1 MNLTAGYNA
10 DIARVYGINEALL
23 LDAITFW
30 ERQSRRKDGYCWFT
44 AEEFEVKTAI
54 KPSAMKRAIDKLTT
68 AGIIEVKNTYI
79 IGTQIKCR
87 HFKMIQTPK
96 SEVSKVE
103 QSDYAEMVQ
112 SGTTKT
118 VQSVNSSKQNSDITH
133 LPKGKGETPEKYG
146 REDINDMFD
155 YWEATVGYKLES
167 NRQRNRNACNN
178 LIKKHTTDGLQR
190 LIQGVAL
197 ASQDRYAPSIAD
209 FIGLQAKT
217 NELIAWGKRKSS
229 NNKPKVAKI

>member
-30 ERQSRRKDGYCWFT
+30 GRHSRRKDGYCWFT

-54 KPSAMKRAIDKLTT
+54 KPSAMKRAIDKLIA

-103 QSDYAEMVQ
+103 QSDYTETAQ
-112 SGTTKT
+112 SGTTET
-118 VQSVNSSKQNSDITH
+118 VQSVNSSDRTLTKLH
-133 LPKGKGETPEKYG
+133 LPKGKGDTPETYG
-146 REDINDMFD
+146 NTEINEMFE
-155 YWEATVGYKLES
+155 YWASTVGYEIS
-167 NRQRNRNACNN
+167 GRRQANRNACNN
-178 LIKKHTTDGLQR
+178 LIKKHTADGVR
-190 LIQGVAL
+190 KLIQGVTL
-197 ASQDRYAPSIAD
+197 AHNDRYAPQIAD
-209 FIGLQAKT
+209 FEELQSK
-217 NELIAWGKRKSS
+217 LSKLMAWGKKNTRK
-229 NNKPKVAKI
+229 VTVY

>member
-10 DIARVYGINEALL
+10 DIARVYGVNEALL
-23 LDAITFW
+23 LDTIVFW
-30 ERQSRRKDGYCWFT
+30 TRHSRRKDGYCWFT

-54 KPSAMKRAIDKLTT
+54 KPSAMKRAIDKLTA

-103 QSDYAEMVQ
+103 QSDYAETVQ
-112 SGTTKT
+112 SGTTEMA
-118 VQSVNSSKQNSDITH
+118 QSVNSSKQNSDRTH
-133 LPKGKGETPEKYG
+133 IAKAIGETPEKYG

-155 YWEATVGYKLES
+155 YWESTVGYAITS
-167 NRQRNRNACNN
+167 RRQPNRNACKN
-178 LIKKHTTDGLQR
+178 LLAKYKTSGVKQ
-190 LIQGVAL
+190 LIDATAVAQ
-197 ASQDRYAPSIAD
+197 ADKYAPRISD
-209 FIGLQAKT
+209 FATMQSRL
-217 NELIAWGKRKSS
+217 NDLLAWGRKKGQ
-229 NNKPKVAKI
+229 NNAAARF

>member
-30 ERQSRRKDGYCWFT
+30 ERHSRRKDGYCWFT

-54 KPSAMKRAIDKLTT
+54 KPSAMKRAIDKLIA

-96 SEVSKVE
+96 SEVSEVE
-103 QSDYAEMVQ
+103 QSDYTETVQ
-112 SGTTKT
+112 SGSAET
-118 VQSVNSSKQNSDITH
+118 VQSVNSSDRTLTELH
-133 LPKGKGETPEKYG
+133 LPKGKGDTPETYG
-146 REDINDMFD
+146 NTDINEMFE
-155 YWEATVGYKLES
+155 YWKDTIGYEVTS
-167 NRQRNRNACNN
+167 RRQANRNACSN
-178 LIKKHTTDGLQR
+178 LIKKHSAEGLKR

-197 ASQDRYAPSIAD
+197 SQEDSFAPRISD
-209 FIGLQAKT
+209 FETLQAKA
-217 NELIAWGKRKSS
+217 NELMAWGKRRTTS
-229 NNKPKVAKI
+229 NKPKVAII

>member
-30 ERQSRRKDGYCWFT
+30 ERHSRRKDGYCWFT

-54 KPSAMKRAIDKLTT
+54 KPSAMKRAIDKLTA

-103 QSDYAEMVQ
+103 QSDYAETVQ
-112 SGTTKT
+112 SGTTET
-118 VQSVNSSKQNSDITH
+118 VQSVNSSDRTLTELH
-133 LPKGKGETPEKYG
+133 LPKGKGDTPETYG
-146 REDINDMFD
+146 NTEINEMFE
-155 YWEATVGYKLES
+155 YWQSTVGYEIS
-167 NRQRNRNACNN
+167 GRRQANRNACNN
-178 LIKKHTTDGLQR
+178 LIKKHTADGVR
-190 LIQGVAL
+190 KLIQGVVL
-197 ASQDRYAPSIAD
+197 AQGDRYAPQIAD
-209 FIGLQAKT
+209 FEELQSK
-217 NELIAWGKRKSS
+217 LSKLMAWGKK
-229 NNKPKVAKI
+229 NTQKVTVY